1 MKPFSAR
8 RLAAL
13 GIAALVAVPAFGAG
27 TAEAGKRK
35 LPRPTPT
42 VIKKALTKTWDTEF
56 EHSTGGPGTISLEF
70 KSVRRGKTRRTFCG
84 FEPCIG
90 TPVKAVFVQTV
101 RYTTGGVDVSRV
113 VQQALFYRD
122 DFGWKYR
129 PKGADVTLIS
139 RT

>member
-8 RLAAL
+8 RMAAL
-13 GIAALVAVPAFGAG
+13 VIAMLVAVPAVGAG
-27 TAEAGKRK
+27 TAEARKRK

-42 VIKKALTKTWDTEF
+42 VIKKALTETWDTEF
-56 EHSTGGPGTISLEF
+56 EHSTGGPGTITLQF
-70 KSVRRGKTRRTFCG
+70 KSIARGKTRRTFCG
-84 FEPCIG
+84 FERCVG

-101 RYTTGGVDVSRV
+101 RYTTGGVDVS
-113 VQQALFYRD
+113 QITQLALFYRD

-129 PKGADVTLIS
+129 PKGADVKLIS